1 MNERTQG
8 GTAAAPSGGAEPPLR
23 GGGGGSETNAAPGR
37 KLAWSRPSVRVMDIE
52 RTLSGQ
58 MPVNNYLE
66 GAAGMY
72 PNVHS

>member
-1 MNERTQG
+1 MNERK
-8 GTAAAPSGGAEPPLR
+8 AARPRRHPAARSLPCGA
-23 GGGGGSETNAAPGR
+23 GGGLEQNAAPGR

-66 GAAGMY
+66 GGGGMY